1 MRKISASELG
11 TFLYCQRSWWYARQ
25 NEKSENQPVM
35 DLGSQVHH
43 ANSRLIKHSQ
53 FFRLLSLALLLA
65 GIILL
70 LWSLSS

>member
-43 ANSRLIKHSQ
+43 SHARNVKHS
-53 FFRLLSLALLLA
+53 LLFQWLGLALLLA
-65 GIILL
+65 GLL
-70 LWSLSS
+70 LLIWSMLS